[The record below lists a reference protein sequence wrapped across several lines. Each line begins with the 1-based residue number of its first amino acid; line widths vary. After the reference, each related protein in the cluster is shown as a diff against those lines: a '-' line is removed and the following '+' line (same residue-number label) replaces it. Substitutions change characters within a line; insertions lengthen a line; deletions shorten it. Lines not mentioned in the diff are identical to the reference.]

1 MFIAGGGGKPFG
13 YTKVCIICDEA
24 FTSYSDFQYE
34 CLCPECRKR
43 IVKILYGAKIDEV
56 DTNANETL

>member
-1 MFIAGGGGKPFG
+1 MIIAGGGGKPFG
-13 YTKVCIICDEA
+13 YTKVCIICDDT

-43 IVKILYGAKIDEV
+43 IVKLLYGAKMDEV
-56 DTNANETL
+56 EE